1 MAYNLDILRV
11 RGDTKRLIMT
21 LYNPNTGAVQSISGW
36 TTFKLGIDTLSA
48 PPDATTNVATL
59 NGSLLTDGTD
69 GKVSFTVPN
78 TIPIGNYFFDA
89 QAVDANSEV
98 YTFARGQFIVEQ
110 DRTK

>member
-1 MAYNLDILRV
+1 MAYEIDITRT
-11 RGDTKRLIMT
+11 RGDTKRLILT
-21 LYNPNTGAVQSISGW
+21 LSNPTTGAVQSIAGW
-36 TTFKLGIDTLSA
+36 STFRMGIDTLSA

-78 TIPIGNYFFDA
+78 TIPIGNYFYDA